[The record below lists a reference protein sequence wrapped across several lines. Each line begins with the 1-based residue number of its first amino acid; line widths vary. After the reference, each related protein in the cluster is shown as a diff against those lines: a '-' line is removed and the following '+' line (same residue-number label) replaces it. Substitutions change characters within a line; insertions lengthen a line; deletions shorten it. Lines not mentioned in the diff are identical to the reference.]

1 MGLYLGR
8 ITFGTHKPWRNRFL
22 MLHPQYDCQSG
33 GEESI
38 HLVHMLKRI
47 SNCVAFFSLS
57 SRCRGGQHV
66 PQLSGG
72 SELDLLEH
80 ISIAQR
86 SSRR

>member
-22 MLHPQYDCQSG
+22 MLRPQYDCQLG

-47 SNCVAFFSLS
+47 SNCVAFFS
-57 SRCRGGQHV
+57 
-66 PQLSGG
+66 
-72 SELDLLEH
+72 
-80 ISIAQR
+80 
-86 SSRR
+86 